1 MHILMITDVYFPRVN
16 GVSTSILTYRQ
27 ALVAMGNRVTII
39 APDYGTV
46 TDNETDIIRIPS
58 RHLLI
63 EDEDKMMKAG
73 HIYKLID
80 ELALMDID
88 VIHIQTPF
96 VAHYVGV
103 KLSNLLDVPRVES
116 YHTFFEEYLYH
127 YVPFLP
133 KSFMKG
139 VARRFSTSQCNDVD
153 AIVVPST
160 AMLKTLRE
168 YGVEAKAE
176 IIPTGIDLDKFN
188 CGDGDAF
195 RKKHGIDKSRPT
207 LVHIGRIAHEKNIDF
222 VVEMLV
228 EVKKQIPDILLI
240 IAGQGPAESHLHKL
254 VNALGLKDN
263 VLFIGYL
270 DRNTELKDC
279 YRAGDIFVF
288 ASRTETQGLVLL
300 EAMALG
306 VPVISTAV
314 MGTRDILLEEMG
326 SIIANEDV
334 GDFSHKV
341 VKTLQDPQMRE
352 ALSVEAKV
360 YAKKWSED
368 RFARRMYDF
377 YNHIAEVHNLHEPV
391 DVITSEITD

>member
-27 ALVAMGNRVTII
+27 ALISMGNKVTII
-39 APDYGTV
+39 APDYDTV
-46 TDNETDIIRIPS
+46 TDNEKDIIRIPS

-103 KLSNLLDVPRVES
+103 KLSNILDIPRVES
-116 YHTFFEEYLYH
+116 YHTFFEEYLYN
-127 YVPFLP
+127 YVPFVP
-133 KSFMKG
+133 KSFMKSL
-139 VARRFSTSQCNDVD
+139 ARRFSTAQCNNVD

-160 AMLKTLRE
+160 AMLKALRE
-168 YGVEAKAE
+168 YGVDAKAE

-188 CGDGDAF
+188 SGDGQAF
-195 RKKHGIDKSRPT
+195 RKKHGISMDRPT
-207 LVHIGRIAHEKNIDF
+207 LVHIGRVAHEKNIDF
-222 VVEMLV
+222 VVEMLA
-228 EVKKQIPDILLI
+228 EVKLQIPDVLLI
-240 IAGQGPAESHLHKL
+240 IAGQGPAENHLHKL
-254 VNALGLKDN
+254 VERLGLVDN
-263 VLFIGYL
+263 VKFIGYL

-279 YRAGDIFVF
+279 YCAGDIFVF

-326 SIIANEDV
+326 SIIASEEKA
-334 GDFSHKV
+334 DFSQKV
-341 VKTLQDPQMRE
+341 IKTLQDNEMRG
-352 ALSVEAKV
+352 ALSVEARV
-360 YAKKWSED
+360 YAKAWSED
-368 RFARRMYDF
+368 RFAGRMFDF
-377 YNHIAEVHNLHEPV
+377 YHEIIELHALQGSDEIAV
-391 DVITSEITD
+391 SEIID

>member
-27 ALVAMGNRVTII
+27 ALVSMGNKVTII

-46 TDNETDIIRIPS
+46 TDNEKDIIRIPS

-103 KLSNLLDVPRVES
+103 KLSNMLDIPRVES

-127 YVPFLP
+127 YVPFVP
-133 KSFMKG
+133 KSFMKSL
-139 VARRFSTSQCNDVD
+139 ARRFSTAQCNNVD

-160 AMLKTLRE
+160 AMLKALRE
-168 YGVEAKAE
+168 YGVDAKAE
-176 IIPTGIDLDKFN
+176 IIPTGIDLEKFN
-188 CGDGDAF
+188 SGDGQAF
-195 RKKHGIDKSRPT
+195 RKKYGIRMDRPT
-207 LVHIGRIAHEKNIDF
+207 LVHIGRVAHEKNIDF

-228 EVKKQIPDILLI
+228 EIKLQIPDVLLI
-240 IAGQGPAESHLHKL
+240 IAGQGPAENHLHKL
-254 VNALGLKDN
+254 VERLGLVDN
-263 VLFIGYL
+263 VKFIGYL

-279 YRAGDIFVF
+279 YCAGDIFVF

-326 SIIANEDV
+326 SIIASEEKA
-334 GDFSHKV
+334 DFSQKV
-341 VKTLQDPQMRE
+341 IKTLQDDEMRR
-352 ALSVEAKV
+352 ALSVEARV
-360 YAKKWSED
+360 YARKWSED
-368 RFARRMYDF
+368 RFAGRMFDF
-377 YNHIAEVHNLHEPV
+377 YQKIIDLHALQESDDIV
-391 DVITSEITD
+391 ASEIVD